1 MERRAAQQSESVRR
15 NAAHDPSH
23 RPHLPER
30 RHECGTA
37 CASSNTPVHSL
48 SATPPHHPT
57 LIHPRPKTK
66 GGEGGEG
73 AQLGTGGLIGRLL
86 SLPYLARR
94 SGGGVGEA
102 DVGHEDI
109 RQRARGCRLGIEEW

>member
-1 MERRAAQQSESVRR
+1 MWYRLRQLQHPRA
-15 NAAHDPSH
+15 
-23 RPHLPER
+23 LPFR
-30 RHECGTA
+30 D
-37 CASSNTPVHSL
+37 AS
-48 SATPPHHPT
+48 TPPHPHSPASED
-57 LIHPRPKTK
+57 
-66 GGEGGEG
+66 EGGEG
-73 AQLGTGGLIGRLL
+73 AQLGTGGVMGRLL